1 MHTIVQEVM
10 IDYSPIW
17 ISFKCAAFSIFIT
30 FFLGLF
36 VARWMMTLK
45 NKVIQLIFDGIFT
58 LPLVLPPTV
67 MGFFLLLIF
76 GVNQPIGSF
85 FLNVFGVRIAFSF
98 SATVIAAVVISFP
111 IMYRSAR
118 GALEQVD
125 TDLVDAARTL
135 GMSETSI
142 FFKVLVPNALP
153 GIISGGV
160 LSFARG
166 LGEFG
171 ATAMLAGN
179 IVGKTRTLP
188 LAVYSEVV
196 SNDMHSASFYV
207 VVIIAI
213 CFTAVILLNIYQLWE
228 KKKRGY

>member
-1 MHTIVQEVM
+1 MIVQEVM

-36 VARWMMTLK
+36 AARWMMTIK
-45 NKVIQLIFDGIFT
+45 NKVLQLLFDGIFT

-76 GVNQPIGSF
+76 GVNQPIGSL
-85 FLNVFGVRIAFSF
+85 FLNVLGVRIAFSF

-125 TDLVDAARTL
+125 EDLVDAARTL
-135 GMSETSI
+135 GMTETSI
-142 FFKVLVPNALP
+142 FFKVLIPNALP

-179 IVGKTRTLP
+179 IIGKTRTLP

-196 SNDMHSASFYV
+196 SSDMHSASIYV
-207 VVIIAI
+207 TVIIAI
-213 CFTAVILLNIYQLWE
+213 CFMAVILLNIYQLWV

>member
-1 MHTIVQEVM
+1 MIVQEMM

-36 VARWMMTLK
+36 AARWMMTLK

-67 MGFFLLLIF
+67 MGFFLLLVF

-85 FLNVFGVRIAFSF
+85 FLNVLGVHIAFSF

-125 TDLVDAARTL
+125 EDLVDAARTL

-179 IVGKTRTLP
+179 IIGKTRTLP

-196 SNDMHSASFYV
+196 SNDMHSASIYV

-213 CFTAVILLNIYQLWE
+213 CFTAVILLNIYQLWV
-228 KKKRGY
+228 KKKRGF

>member
-1 MHTIVQEVM
+1 MKYTNRAMLSRGASVIRNNTLIINLPGSVKAVKESLDIIIDPLHHGLEILKRCARLCKVM

-36 VARWMMTLK
+36 AARWMMTLK
-45 NKVIQLIFDGIFT
+45 NKSFNLFLMVSLHFHSFYHQ
-58 LPLVLPPTV
+58 TV

-76 GVNQPIGSF
+76 GVNQPISSF

-135 GMSETSI
+135 GMNETSI
-142 FFKVLVPNALP
+142 F
-153 GIISGGV
+153 
-160 LSFARG
+160 
-166 LGEFG
+166 
-171 ATAMLAGN
+171 
-179 IVGKTRTLP
+179 
-188 LAVYSEVV
+188 
-196 SNDMHSASFYV
+196 
-207 VVIIAI
+207 
-213 CFTAVILLNIYQLWE
+213 
-228 KKKRGY
+228 

>member
-58 LPLVLPPTV
+58 LPLVLRPAV

>member
-196 SNDMHSASFYV
+196 SNDIHSASFYV

-213 CFTAVILLNIYQLWE
+213 CFTAVILLNIYQLLE

>member
-85 FLNVFGVRIAFSF
+85 FLSVFGVRIAFSF

>member
-1 MHTIVQEVM
+1 M

-36 VARWMMTLK
+36 AAKWMMTLK
-45 NKVIQLIFDGIFT
+45 NKVIQFMLDGIFT

-85 FLNVFGVRIAFSF
+85 FLDFFGIRIAFSF
-98 SATVIAAVVISFP
+98 SATIIASVVISFP

-125 TDLVDAARTL
+125 KDLIDAARTL

-142 FFKVLVPNALP
+142 FFKVLIPNALP

-188 LAVYSEVV
+188 LAVYSEVIG
-196 SNDMHSASFYV
+196 NDMHSASIY
-207 VVIIAI
+207 VVIIVVI
-213 CFTAVILLNIYQLWE
+213 CFIAVSLLNMYQLWV
-228 KKKRGY
+228 KKKRGF

>member
-36 VARWMMTLK
+36 VARWMMTVK

>member
-1 MHTIVQEVM
+1 M

-17 ISFKCAAFSIFIT
+17 ISFKRAAFSVFIT

-111 IMYRSAR
+111 IMYRSTR

>member
-1 MHTIVQEVM
+1 M

-36 VARWMMTLK
+36 AARWMMTLK

-98 SATVIAAVVISFP
+98 SATVITAVVISFP

>member
-1 MHTIVQEVM
+1 
-10 IDYSPIW
+10 
-17 ISFKCAAFSIFIT
+17 
-30 FFLGLF
+30 
-36 VARWMMTLK
+36 
-45 NKVIQLIFDGIFT
+45 
-58 LPLVLPPTV
+58 

-85 FLNVFGVRIAFSF
+85 FLNVLGVRITFSF

-125 TDLVDAARTL
+125 EDLVDAARTL
-135 GMSETSI
+135 GM
-142 FFKVLVPNALP
+142 
-153 GIISGGV
+153 ISGGV

-196 SNDMHSASFYV
+196 SSDMHSASFYV

-213 CFTAVILLNIYQLWE
+213 CFTAVILLNIYQLWV
-228 KKKRGY
+228 KQKRGY

>member
-1 MHTIVQEVM
+1 M

-36 VARWMMTLK
+36 AARWMMTLK

-85 FLNVFGVRIAFSF
+85 FLNVFGVRIAFGF

>member
-153 GIISGGV
+153 GIISGGI

>member
-142 FFKVLVPNALP
+142 FFKVLIPNALP

>member
-17 ISFKCAAFSIFIT
+17 ISYKCAAFSIFIT

>member
-45 NKVIQLIFDGIFT
+45 NKVIQLIFEGIFT

>member
-1 MHTIVQEVM
+1 MHTIVQEMM

-36 VARWMMTLK
+36 AARWMMTLK

-85 FLNVFGVRIAFSF
+85 FLNVLGVRITFSF

-125 TDLVDAARTL
+125 EDLVDAAMTL

-179 IVGKTRTLP
+179 IIGKTRTLP

-196 SNDMHSASFYV
+196 SSDMHSASFYV

-228 KKKRGY
+228 KKR